1 MPPETRGGAWWRG
14 VPATLAL
21 SAGAGAIAALGQ
33 APLLWEP
40 ALFLGIA
47 AAVWLWRQARTL
59 ARAAWIGWG
68 FGAGHFALALM
79 WIVEPFLIEPERYG
93 WMAPFALVFMAG
105 GLALFWALGFA
116 LAWRLAK
123 RGVGGVLQSALAFA
137 GAMGAAE
144 LLRAYAFTGFPW
156 AMLAHGLIGAWVAQ
170 GAAYVGVHGV
180 QLALVLTV
188 ALAVLARGWALRF
201 GALLILA
208 GALLPLPGARSTPGA
223 DAPVIRLVQPNATQ
237 RLKWDPE
244 MARVFYDRQIRFSAE
259 GRAANLPRPDL
270 VIWPE
275 TAVPILL
282 EDAGPMLAQ
291 IGAAVGAPVLLGI
304 QRFEGMRLMNSA
316 LVIGPDGAQRGLYD
330 KHHLVPFGEYVPFGD
345 LMAKFGI
352 YGFAAS
358 EGQGYSA
365 GPGPLLLDLGPK
377 IGRALPLICYEAVF
391 PQDVNA
397 APERP
402 DLLVQITNDGWF
414 GEISGPYQHLVQ
426 ARFRAIEQGLPMVR
440 VANTGV
446 SAMIDP
452 QGRVT
457 AEIGLNTAGWVDAA
471 LSEPKG
477 PTLYG
482 RTGDWAIAAVVLLLL
497 SAMFLRGRRLT

>member
-1 MPPETRGGAWWRG
+1 
-14 VPATLAL
+14 
-21 SAGAGAIAALGQ
+21 
-33 APLLWEP
+33 
-40 ALFLGIA
+40 
-47 AAVWLWRQARTL
+47 
-59 ARAAWIGWG
+59 
-68 FGAGHFALALM
+68 
-79 WIVEPFLIEPERYG
+79 
-93 WMAPFALVFMAG
+93 
-105 GLALFWALGFA
+105 
-116 LAWRLAK
+116 
-123 RGVGGVLQSALAFA
+123 
-137 GAMGAAE
+137 
-144 LLRAYAFTGFPW
+144 
-156 AMLAHGLIGAWVAQ
+156 
-170 GAAYVGVHGV
+170 
-180 QLALVLTV
+180 
-188 ALAVLARGWALRF
+188 
-201 GALLILA
+201 
-208 GALLPLPGARSTPGA
+208 
-223 DAPVIRLVQPNATQ
+223 
-237 RLKWDPE
+237 
-244 MARVFYDRQIRFSAE
+244 VFYDRQIRFSAE